1 MSTVSMASVVALR
14 EPSVVFAAIIGSV
27 FLGEGF
33 AARRVTAAVAV
44 TVGVVLLAVSA
55 K

>member
-1 MSTVSMASVVALR
+1 
-14 EPSVVFAAIIGSV
+14 VFAAIIGSV